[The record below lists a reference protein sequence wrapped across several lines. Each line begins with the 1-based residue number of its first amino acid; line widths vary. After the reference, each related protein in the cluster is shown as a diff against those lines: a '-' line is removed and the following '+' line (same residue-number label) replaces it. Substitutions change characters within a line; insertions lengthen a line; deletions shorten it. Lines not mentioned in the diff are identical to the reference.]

1 MTTEKTL
8 PKVILDGFENS
19 VDDVDNVVSIMSVT
33 VMIMKVESLENN
45 KTLFSEKVMNSDK
58 MLITKKEKLLSDGMS
73 FAEVIN
79 NYSVDV
85 TERSFSPLSLS
96 FLESDFALLWYKT
109 LYSEVAWTEEN
120 AGKSEFAL
128 LQPGK

>member
-1 MTTEKTL
+1 MITERTL

-19 VDDVDNVVSIMSVT
+19 VDDVDNVVSIMTVT

-58 MLITKKEKLLSDGMS
+58 MLITEKERLLSDGMS

-85 TERSFSPLSLS
+85 TGRSFPPSSLR
-96 FLESDFALLWYKT
+96 FLESDFALLWYKI

-120 AGKSEFAL
+120 AGKSEFTL

>member
-1 MTTEKTL
+1 MT
-8 PKVILDGFENS
+8 
-19 VDDVDNVVSIMSVT
+19 VT

-45 KTLFSEKVMNSDK
+45 KTFFSEKVMNSDK
-58 MLITKKEKLLSDGMS
+58 MMIIEKEKLLSDGMS

-85 TERSFSPLSLS
+85 TERSFVPSFLS

-109 LYSEVAWTEEN
+109 LHSEVAWTEEN
-120 AGKSEFAL
+120 AGKSGFTLFAAWL
-128 LQPGK
+128 ITLHRVLWCQNTIKISITKRAKQG

>member
-19 VDDVDNVVSIMSVT
+19 VDDVDNVVSIMTVT

-58 MLITKKEKLLSDGMS
+58 MLITKKEKLLSQ
-73 FAEVIN
+73 
-79 NYSVDV
+79 
-85 TERSFSPLSLS
+85 RL
-96 FLESDFALLWYKT
+96 
-109 LYSEVAWTEEN
+109 
-120 AGKSEFAL
+120 
-128 LQPGK
+128 

>member
-1 MTTEKTL
+1 MT
-8 PKVILDGFENS
+8 
-19 VDDVDNVVSIMSVT
+19 VT

-45 KTLFSEKVMNSDK
+45 KTFFSEKVMNSDK
-58 MLITKKEKLLSDGMS
+58 MMIIEKEKLLSDGMS

-85 TERSFSPLSLS
+85 TERSFVPSFLS

-109 LYSEVAWTEEN
+109 LHSEVAWTEEN
-120 AGKSEFAL
+120 AGKSKFTLFAAWL
-128 LQPGK
+128 ITLHRVL

>member
-1 MTTEKTL
+1 MT
-8 PKVILDGFENS
+8 
-19 VDDVDNVVSIMSVT
+19 VT

-45 KTLFSEKVMNSDK
+45 KTFFSEKVMNSDK
-58 MLITKKEKLLSDGMS
+58 MMIIEKEKLLSDGMS

-85 TERSFSPLSLS
+85 TERSFVPSFLS

-109 LYSEVAWTEEN
+109 LQIEVAWTEEN
-120 AGKSEFAL
+120 AGKSEFKFKFKL
-128 LQPGK
+128 FTKLDK